1 MLESSKLKIFFCLRP
16 LRRARDRAK
25 NSSHHNFGSNNYLLL
40 QLISRFKKFYDCGKA
55 FFFIIFATALAHS
68 QSVLFNPL
76 SENKV
81 FYVKRV
87 RDFIKSDEFKILR
100 DKFGDVIAVDLIY
113 KKSLVICNYDIAD
126 ALLVCGLSTLDH
138 RKIKFK
144 VPIIRLKLPI
154 FLTSESEGEFKRRV
168 ENLPSHIFSD
178 TLDDRDK
185 LQHFFLSAYIAYVN
199 GGKITADKI
208 GILVEEGEKLGL
220 NLVWDE
226 RDIMANRLGQE
237 FGVQLHK
244 NPFVLPSRFL
254 GK

>member
-1 MLESSKLKIFFCLRP
+1 MLGSFKLKIFF
-16 LRRARDRAK
+16 
-25 NSSHHNFGSNNYLLL
+25 FV
-40 QLISRFKKFYDCGKA
+40 F
-55 FFFIIFATALAHS
+55 TTTLAHS
-68 QSVLFNPL
+68 QSVLFKPFF
-76 SENKV
+76 ENKV
-81 FYVKRV
+81 FYVKQV
-87 RDFIKSDEFKILR
+87 RDFIKSDEFKILK

-126 ALLVCGLSTLDH
+126 ALFVCGLSTLDH

-144 VPIIRLKLPI
+144 IPILGLKLPI
-154 FLTSESEGEFKRRV
+154 FLTSESEGEFKRRI

-185 LQHFFLSAYIAYVN
+185 LQHFFFSAYIAYEN

-208 GILVEEGEKLGL
+208 GILVEKGEKFGL

-226 RDIMANRLGQE
+226 RDILVNRLGQE
-237 FGVQLHK
+237 FGLQLHK

-254 GK
+254 KK

>member
-1 MLESSKLKIFFCLRP
+1 MGSFKLKLFSVIF
-16 LRRARDRAK
+16 
-25 NSSHHNFGSNNYLLL
+25 
-40 QLISRFKKFYDCGKA
+40 I
-55 FFFIIFATALAHS
+55 TALAYS

-76 SENKV
+76 VENKV

-87 RDFIKSDEFKILR
+87 RDFIRSDEFKIFK
-100 DKFGDVIAVDLIY
+100 DKLGDLIAVDLIY

-144 VPIIRLKLPI
+144 VPILGLKLPI
-154 FLTSESEGEFKRRV
+154 FLTSESEDEFKLRTA
-168 ENLPSHIFSD
+168 NLPSHIFSD

-185 LQHFFLSAYIAYVN
+185 LQHFFLSAYITYIN

-208 GILVEEGEKLGL
+208 GILIEKGEKFGL

-226 RDIMANRLGQE
+226 RDIMTNRLGQE
-237 FGVQLHK
+237 FGFQLHK

-254 GK
+254 GIISKKFSPP